1 MVKKCIACRRTV
13 AEGAHF
19 EPAERAYDGLKQM
32 CGTHGEIDRLREVV
46 KEGTGCVWE
55 QQMRKEI
62 DYPNKRDQRA
72 RDGVLRERARAQDVE
87 EALQEKARIGG
98 VEEQFEEPLRQED
111 DDRFLCSGPIHFSVG
126 QERWVHESEVRLRYN
141 EGTGVWEEV
150 QEEHSAEGVSWDKS
164 RGKWK
169 AQIWRKK
176 KNKSIGRFDTKG
188 EAREA
193 YLKMLEKLRDLDEE
207 GGDED

>member
-1 MVKKCIACRRTV
+1 MTKKCIACRRTI

-19 EPAERAYDGLKQM
+19 EPAERAYGGLKQM

-62 DYPNKRDQRA
+62 DYPNKRDQCA
-72 RDGVLRERARAQDVE
+72 RDEALRERARMQD
-87 EALQEKARIGG
+87 
-98 VEEQFEEPLRQED
+98 VEEQFEEPLRQECL
-111 DDRFLCSGPIHFSVG
+111 DRFLCSGPIHFSIG
-126 QERWVHESEVRLRYN
+126 QMRWVHESEVRLQYN
-141 EGTGVWEEV
+141 EKTGVWEEEL
-150 QEEHSAEGVSWDKS
+150 EEREIEGVYWDRS

-169 AQIWRKK
+169 AQMWLNKK
-176 KNKSIGRFDTKG
+176 HIFLGRYDTRE

-193 YLKMLEKLRDLDEE
+193 YLEMLEELCDLNEE
-207 GGDED
+207 GDDED